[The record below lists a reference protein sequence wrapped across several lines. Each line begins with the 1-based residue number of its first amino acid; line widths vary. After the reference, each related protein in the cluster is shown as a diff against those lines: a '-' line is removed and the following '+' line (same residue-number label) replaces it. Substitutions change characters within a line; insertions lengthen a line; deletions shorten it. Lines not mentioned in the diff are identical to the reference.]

1 VKPADDASVDYRRLV
16 RDGYDRCA
24 ADYAAARARAGAP
37 ELALLEPR
45 LAPGARV
52 LDLGCG
58 AGVPVAAALARHHR
72 VTGVDFSAEQI
83 RLARANVPGAAFV
96 ESDLMALDLPQG
108 AFDAVVAF
116 YAIFHLPREEHEEL
130 LRRVHRW
137 LAPGGYLLATV
148 SRVREP
154 AYTEEGFFGVRMY
167 WSNWSVAD
175 YERILRELG
184 FEMRE
189 TRVLGHGYRDDAPRR
204 PESHPLLF
212 ARKDQ

>member
-1 VKPADDASVDYRRLV
+1 VKPANDPSVDYRRLV

-24 ADYAAARARAGAP
+24 ADYAAARAREGAP
-37 ELALLEPR
+37 ELAPLEAR

-83 RLARANVPGAAFV
+83 RRARANVPGAEFI
-96 ESDLMALDLPQG
+96 ESDVMELDLAAR

-116 YAIFHLPREEHEEL
+116 YAIFHLPREEHAEL

-137 LAPGGYLLATV
+137 LAPGGYLLAT
-148 SRVREP
+148 SSHFSEP
-154 AYTEEGFFGVRMY
+154 AYTEDGFFGVRMY
-167 WSNWSVAD
+167 WSNWGRDD

-184 FEMRE
+184 FELLD
-189 TRVLGHGYRDDAPRR
+189 TRALGHGYRDEPPRR

-212 ARKDQ
+212 ARKP